1 MSVLTHFPKN
11 RLTELVARFGGL
23 SRDDA
28 VAAASKELETMRG
41 EADQVIDLSV
51 AQLEKTVA
59 GCVRERKCGPDT
71 IKELLPMCDQI
82 VTLSGT
88 YGYRPLDKATRSLC
102 DLLDGLLRSGKTDIA
117 SILVHVQTIRMMAPR
132 AAPMPMEQVDLMMIE
147 LAKLLAHHGIA
158 GLEASAGKDSEDA
171 AIGAAAK
178 G

>member
-11 RLTELVARFGGL
+11 RLTEMVARFGGL

-41 EADQVIDLSV
+41 EADQVIDVSV

-59 GCVRERKCGPDT
+59 GCVRDRKCGPDT
-71 IKELLPMCDQI
+71 IKELLPLCDQI

-88 YGYRPLDKATRSLC
+88 YEYRPLNKATRSLC

-132 AAPMPMEQVDLMMIE
+132 AAPMPVEQVDMMMME
-147 LAKLLAHHGIA
+147 LAKLLAHHHIA
-158 GLEASAGKDSEDA
+158 GLEASTSQDSEDA
-171 AIGAAAK
+171 AIGAT